1 MKLYEISFNDINQ
14 HGFRYTR
21 KVHVLA
27 KNPPEAMEK
36 FLAKYPDKYT
46 FTITNWYRVDIL

>member
-1 MKLYEISFNDINQ
+1 MKLYEISFSDVNQ

-27 KNPPEAMEK
+27 ENPPEAMEK
-36 FLAKYPDKYT
+36 FLTEHPDKYA